1 MRDYLLG
8 KPWLVPAVAFLS
20 VCVAV
25 VFGAFNDGE
34 TVLTVLQEGGPIENY
49 SAILDF
55 VAAAIAFWFW
65 RRGAGL
71 FALIGTCAFLMA
83 GRELDWHHALTSHG
97 IFSTKLYFYASVP
110 VHEKILGAVLVIGMI
125 AALIWLFLRS
135 LTDLKRLWDLKAPA
149 GFGILAMLFIAPTIK
164 FIDAEPRLAT
174 EAGAPL
180 TALVTR
186 ILLSVEEIGESTLPF
201 LVVIVVLQAIRDLP
215 ERPRHPV
222 GA

>member
-8 KPWLVPAVAFLS
+8 KPWLVPAVAFLAA
-20 VCVAV
+20 CVAV
-25 VFGAFNDGE
+25 VFGTFNDGQ
-34 TVLTVLQEGGPIENY
+34 TVRTVLQEGGPIENY

-55 VAAAIAFWFW
+55 VAAVVAFWFW
-65 RRGAGL
+65 RRGSGL
-71 FALIGTCAFLMA
+71 FLLIGTCAFLMG

-97 IFSTKLYFYASVP
+97 IFSTKLYFYPEVP
-110 VHEKILGAVLVIGMI
+110 VREKILGAVIVIGMI
-125 AALIWLFLRS
+125 VGLTWLFLKSR
-135 LTDLKRLWDLKAPA
+135 TDLKRLWDLRAPA
-149 GFGILAMLFIAPTIK
+149 GFGILAMLIITPTIK

-186 ILLSVEEIGESTLPF
+186 ILLSVEEIGESTLPL

-222 GA
+222 SG

>member
-25 VFGAFNDGE
+25 IFGAFNDGE
-34 TVLTVLQEGGPIENY
+34 TVLTVLEEGGPIETY

-65 RRGAGL
+65 RRGHGL

-97 IFSTKLYFYASVP
+97 IFSTKLYFYPDVP
-110 VHEKILGAVLVIGMI
+110 VHEKLLGAVLVVGMI
-125 AALIWLFLRS
+125 AGLIWLLLKSR
-135 LTDLKRLWDLKAPA
+135 TDLKRLWDLKAPA
-149 GFGILAMLFIAPTIK
+149 GFGILAMLFIAPAIK
-164 FIDAEPRLAT
+164 FIDANPRLAT
-174 EAGAPL
+174 EAGHPL
-180 TALVTR
+180 TAMTTR
-186 ILLSVEEIGESTLPF
+186 ILLSIEEIGESTLPF
-201 LVVIVVLQAIRDLP
+201 LIVIIVLQAVRDLP
-215 ERPRHPV
+215 ERPRHPAV
-222 GA
+222 A